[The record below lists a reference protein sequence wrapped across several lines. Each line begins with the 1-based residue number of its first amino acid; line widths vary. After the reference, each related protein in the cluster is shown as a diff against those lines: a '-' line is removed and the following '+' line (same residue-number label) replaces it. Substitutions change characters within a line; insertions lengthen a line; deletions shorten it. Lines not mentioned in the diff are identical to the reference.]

1 MGQKQNG
8 PEQLSRAQESAGL
21 MVNGA
26 GNTTG
31 NTHDITHGERILCME
46 LAIVGLGRMGM
57 NMLER
62 LAKDG
67 HTVYG
72 YDTSADKMP
81 EVAKRG
87 GKGVTDLHA
96 AVDNQQQSPKVVWIM
111 VPQGKPVD
119 DTLATLKKVLS
130 KGDIVID
137 GGNSYFKDSVRRG
150 KELEE
155 AGLHYIDCG
164 TSGGVWGLKEGYCLM
179 MGGDPDAV
187 KFAEPIFK
195 TLAPPDGYVYCGAS
209 GSGHY
214 VKMVHNGIEY
224 GMLQAYG
231 EGFDI
236 LHASE
241 YKLDLTAI
249 ASAWR
254 YGSVVRSWLL
264 DLLVLAFKDDTN
276 LQNIRGY
283 VEDSGEGRWTIQEAI
298 DHNVPAPVITAS
310 LFERFHSR
318 ETENFAAKVIASLRN
333 EFGGHAV
340 KSAESGTVHD
350 ATGSGGASVNSGTS
364 ESTADQIQPG
374 ASATEASDVISGA

>member
-1 MGQKQNG
+1 
-8 PEQLSRAQESAGL
+8 
-21 MVNGA
+21 
-26 GNTTG
+26 
-31 NTHDITHGERILCME
+31 ME
-46 LAIVGLGRMGM
+46 IAMVGLGRMGM

-62 LAKDG
+62 LTGDG

-72 YDTSADKMP
+72 FDTSPDKVP
-81 EVAKRG
+81 DTEKRG
-87 GKGVTDLHA
+87 GVGVTTLED
-96 AVDNQQQSPKVVWIM
+96 AVHRQKQTPKVLWIM

-119 DTLATLKKVLS
+119 ETIAKIKPLLS
-130 KGDIVID
+130 PGDIIID
-137 GGNSYFKDSVRRG
+137 GGNSYYKDTVQRSR
-150 KELEE
+150 ELEE
-155 AGLHYIDCG
+155 AGIHYLDCG

-179 MGGDPDAV
+179 VGGNPDAA
-187 KFAEPIFK
+187 KTCEPVFK

-214 VKMVHNGIEY
+214 TKMVHNGIEY
-224 GMLQAYG
+224 GMLQSYG

-264 DLLVLAFKDDTN
+264 DLLVLAFKSDEN

-318 ETENFAAKVIASLRN
+318 QPENFAAKVIASLRN
-333 EFGGHAV
+333 EFGGHAIR
-340 KSAESGTVHD
+340 SIEGAAPGDGSVHD
-350 ATGSGGASVNSGTS
+350 ATGSGDSVTYTGTS
-364 ESTADQIQPG
+364 DSTADQIQPG
-374 ASATEASDVISGA
+374 TSASEAAEIIASHDKASDSLTETTA

>member
-1 MGQKQNG
+1 M
-8 PEQLSRAQESAGL
+8 
-21 MVNGA
+21 
-26 GNTTG
+26 
-31 NTHDITHGERILCME
+31 DI
-46 LAIVGLGRMGM
+46 AIVGLGRMGM

-62 LAKDG
+62 LSGDG

-72 YDTSADKMP
+72 YDTDPAKLA
-81 EVAKRG
+81 EVEKRG
-87 GKGVTDLHA
+87 GIPIADLHL
-96 AVDNQQQSPKVVWIM
+96 AVEKQKPARIFWIM
-111 VPQGKPVD
+111 VPQGDPVD
-119 DTLATLKKVLS
+119 QTIAKLS
-130 KGDIVID
+130 PLLSPGDIIID
-137 GGNSYFKDSVRRG
+137 GGNSYFKDSVHRG
-150 KELEE
+150 KKLEE
-155 AGLHYIDCG
+155 LGIHFMDCG

-179 MGGDPDAV
+179 MGGPEAAF
-187 KFAEPIFK
+187 KIAEPIFK
-195 TLAPPDGYVYCGAS
+195 TLAPENGYVYTGAS

-214 VKMVHNGIEY
+214 TKMVHNGIEY

-276 LQNIRGY
+276 LKHVRGY

-310 LFERFHSR
+310 LYERFHSR
-318 ETENFAAKVIASLRN
+318 QPENFAAKVIASLRN

-340 KSAESGTVHD
+340 KSSDATVGD
-350 ATGSGGASVNSGTS
+350 ATGSGSSTVHQGTS
-364 ESTADQIQPG
+364 ESSADQIAPG
-374 ASATEASDVISGA
+374 ASASQAEKIVGIK

>member
-1 MGQKQNG
+1 
-8 PEQLSRAQESAGL
+8 
-21 MVNGA
+21 
-26 GNTTG
+26 
-31 NTHDITHGERILCME
+31 ME
-46 LAIVGLGRMGM
+46 IVIVGLGRMGM

-72 YDTSADKMP
+72 YDTSPDKMP

-87 GKGVTDLHA
+87 GIGVTDLHEA
-96 AVDNQQQSPKVVWIM
+96 ISAQKQTPKIAWIM

-119 DTLATLKKVLS
+119 DTIAKLKAVMS
-130 KGDIVID
+130 AGDIIID
-137 GGNSYFKDSVRRG
+137 GGNSYFKDTVQRG
-150 KELEE
+150 KGLEE
-155 AGLHYIDCG
+155 SGIHYVDCG

-179 MGGDPDAV
+179 YGGNPDAC
-187 KFAEPIFK
+187 KIAEPIFK

-224 GMLQAYG
+224 GMLQSYG

-254 YGSVVRSWLL
+254 FGSVVRSWLL
-264 DLLVLAFKDDTN
+264 DLLVLAFKSDEN
-276 LQNIRGY
+276 LQHIKGY

-340 KSAESGTVHD
+340 KASDDGNIHD
-350 ATGSGGASVNSGTS
+350 ATGSGSGTS
-364 ESTADQIQPG
+364 YSGTSDSTADQIAPNTPPSQV
-374 ASATEASDVISGA
+374 AEIVSEAGTK